1 MPEDLSGNIGDIIGF
16 NFTTLNKHLPAKFK
30 IRFTENIDETKL
42 KNAFGLITSF
52 SPERFEKISMP

>member
-1 MPEDLSGNIGDIIGF
+1 MPQDLTGNLGDIIGF

-30 IRFTENIDETKL
+30 ISFTDNVDETKL

-52 SPERFEKISMP
+52 PPSRF